1 MATQKETLTKV
12 LVMKFYDADNKK
24 DRTLS
29 ISNPKPTLTAA
40 DVQAVMQVFVDLR
53 PFRQI
58 VKPEIK
64 SAVTIEKL
72 TKDFGIVIS

>member
-12 LVMKFYDADNKK
+12 LVMKFYDAEYKK
-24 DRTLS
+24 ERTLS

-64 SAVTIEKL
+64 GAVTIEKL